1 MSGTA
6 KGAIRRLPGASAL
19 SRRLD
24 RALRWRIDEAV
35 QPLRHELADLQQAAG
50 DSSAALSEVR
60 RMAPQLAAVEERLA
74 GIGDLLDHPGPASD
88 GERAEAIGLIAEIRQ
103 EHTRI
108 RARMTA
114 ISWYEDRLR
123 QTEQRIRVLEGAD
136 PPG

>member
-6 KGAIRRLPGASAL
+6 KGTIRRLPGASAL
-19 SRRLD
+19 IQRIDS
-24 RALRWRIDEAV
+24 ALLWRIDEAV
-35 QPLRHELADLQQAAG
+35 QPLRHELADLQQAAA
-50 DSSAALSEVR
+50 DSRAALSEVR

-74 GIGDLLDHPGPASD
+74 GIGDLLDHPEPAGD
-88 GERAEAIGLIAEIRQ
+88 GERAEAIGLIDEIRQ

-123 QTEQRIRVLEGAD
+123 QTEQRIGVLEGTVTT
-136 PPG
+136 G